1 MTVQLV
7 RISPLRAANICGAL
21 YFVIFGAFSLVMFPF
36 LNSMPTDPNVN
47 AGQTEPLRWVFRWMA
62 FVYPVFGGASS
73 WFSALFGAA
82 LYNLIA
88 PRIGGF
94 ALEFDGL
101 GAKEEVAT

>member
-47 AGQTEPLRWVFRWMA
+47 AGQTESLRWVYFAGWH
-62 FVYPVFGGASS
+62 
-73 WFSALFGAA
+73 
-82 LYNLIA
+82 LYIRYSVVPLVGFPHCLE
-88 PRIGGF
+88 PRYTI
-94 ALEFDGL
+94 
-101 GAKEEVAT
+101 